1 MLSFFLQEIT
11 FWYLKYQMFH
21 QRKCGVVDC

>member
-1 MLSFFLQEIT
+1 VQEIT